1 MLTGSIDLN
10 QLIDGYKKEITYIYG
25 EHATGK
31 TTLCLMAA
39 YNAAKQDKKVVYID
53 TESGFVVDRLQQIAG
68 YNYIN
73 ILDKILL
80 LKINNFEDQCQ
91 KMEMI
96 RRLINI
102 DLIVID
108 TIGSYY
114 RKVLRDSPKEINRA
128 MDRQLQ
134 ILKKVSK
141 TTPILMANQVY
152 TNIDTNE
159 ITPVGGEMIKK
170 HCDKILQIENN
181 PRKIILKK
189 PEKKQMLFKIEN
201 RGISK
206 VTF

>member
-80 LKINNFEDQCQ
+80 LKINNFEDQC
-91 KMEMI
+91 
-96 RRLINI
+96 L
-102 DLIVID
+102 
-108 TIGSYY
+108 
-114 RKVLRDSPKEINRA
+114 
-128 MDRQLQ
+128 
-134 ILKKVSK
+134 
-141 TTPILMANQVY
+141 
-152 TNIDTNE
+152 
-159 ITPVGGEMIKK
+159 
-170 HCDKILQIENN
+170 
-181 PRKIILKK
+181 
-189 PEKKQMLFKIEN
+189 
-201 RGISK
+201 
-206 VTF
+206 